1 MIDKPA
7 LTSYLVNGCTA
18 LFGFLTVEYIA
29 IAIGVFLGV
38 LTYCTTLYYHRLRN
52 ARDVAEQARKV
63 ELHELEVEAL
73 RAKT

>member
-38 LTYCTTLYYHRLRN
+38 LLRE
-52 ARDVAEQARKV
+52 D
-63 ELHELEVEAL
+63 
-73 RAKT
+73 